1 MILTQTPKTPIKT
14 LTKRRAKTIELAKA
28 PPTESATPPPLS
40 GKSYFAPF
48 ATKLKL
54 DSVVANV
61 VVAVNVVVASEV
73 EADNVAAVVNA
84 AAGKINR
91 KQSRIGWKPIV
102 PMDELTRRH
111 PSS

>member
-61 VVAVNVVVASEV
+61 VVAVNEV

>member
-1 MILTQTPKTPIKT
+1 M
-14 LTKRRAKTIELAKA
+14 
-28 PPTESATPPPLS
+28 
-40 GKSYFAPF
+40 
-48 ATKLKL
+48 
-54 DSVVANV
+54 ANV
-61 VVAVNVVVASEV
+61 VVAVNVVASEV